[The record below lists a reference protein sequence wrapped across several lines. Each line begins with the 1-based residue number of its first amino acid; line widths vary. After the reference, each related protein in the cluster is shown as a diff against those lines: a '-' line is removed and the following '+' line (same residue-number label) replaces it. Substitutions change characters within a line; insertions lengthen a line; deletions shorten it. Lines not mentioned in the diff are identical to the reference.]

1 MKPQRKD
8 RPRKVTDRER
18 IWRVL
23 RVIRGTFTVRDV
35 ERLSESGYHNAR
47 RYIWMLTTEGYIR
60 NVGANDAHRKPGR
73 EALYKLIRNTGPL
86 APKLKDGAFY
96 DPNIRK
102 EKRKKTVESEP
113 LRTEMPG
120 LELFQPREAG
130 NYDTDEISRLEQ
142 LEEENRQLRQAVAE
156 LTKYKL
162 VMQEVLVAM
171 CPMARANALN
181 LTSI

>member
-1 MKPQRKD
+1 MRTQRID

-47 RYIWMLTTEGYIR
+47 RYIWMLTNEGYIR
-60 NVGANDAHRKPGR
+60 NVGASDAHRRPGR
-73 EALYKLIRNTGPL
+73 EALYKLIKITGPL

-96 DPNIRK
+96 DPNVGHKKRVVVLEK
-102 EKRKKTVESEP
+102 ELPKTDI
-113 LRTEMPG
+113 LG
-120 LELFQPREAG
+120 LEFLQPQEPA
-130 NYDTDEISRLEQ
+130 NSDTDEISMIEQ

-156 LTKYKL
+156 LTQYKL
-162 VMQEVLVAM
+162 TVQEVLAAM
-171 CPMARANALN
+171 CPMARANAHM
-181 LTSI
+181 